1 MAYITKR
8 GSSYGVRYTYQDEQ
22 GKNCNKW
29 ESFSTKEEAINRKKQ
44 IEHELANG
52 TFLIPSTITVKEFLM
67 EWLPKQCNKHK
78 WAPCTYQSNL
88 GTVQNLIIP
97 YIGDMQMQKLK
108 PYHLEDLYA
117 TLSKTPCG
125 QYYEGKKQVL
135 SEKQQQR
142 FLSGTTIHE
151 VHRLLRTAFQYAVEW
166 GILVKSPVPVDSPK
180 KSIQERAI
188 WDADEMWAALAS
200 MEDPILH
207 LAVHLTLVGALREGE
222 VAGLTPEDLD
232 FEGADG
238 TGTFRINKCMQRVKK
253 ASLAKTGKGCILQ
266 EFEDKR
272 EGSTTTLVLKKTK
285 TASSN
290 RTIFMTAVL
299 KEELKHWLKRLE
311 MDEAVDPELTTAQS
325 KYLESLARAGAEVH
339 WVELSDPDAAV
350 AEALTCDGLLLPG
363 GGDMDPAFYGQERIP
378 ACGEPNL
385 LRDAAEPK
393 LLQAFLAADRP
404 VLGICRGIQVMNA
417 VLGGT
422 LYQDIKPFEHVPHN
436 DHWAKVHTVTV
447 RRGTLLS
454 RLLRQDTVLVN
465 SQHHQAADRTAPG
478 LEVAALSEDG
488 IVEALEKPDARFCL
502 GVQWHPE
509 WLSDADPAQQGLF
522 DAFVEACRG

>member
-29 ESFSTKEEAINRKKQ
+29 ESFSTKEEATNRKKQ

-108 PYHLEDLYA
+108 PYHLEDLYS
-117 TLSKTPCG
+117 TLGKTPCG

-135 SEKQQQR
+135 SEKQKQR

-207 LAVHLTLVGALREGE
+207 LAVHLTLVGALREG
-222 VAGLTPEDLD
+222 
-232 FEGADG
+232 
-238 TGTFRINKCMQRVKK
+238 
-253 ASLAKTGKGCILQ
+253 
-266 EFEDKR
+266 
-272 EGSTTTLVLKKTK
+272 STTTLVLKKIK

-311 MDEAVDPELTTAQS
+311 MDEAVDPERYRNSGML
-325 KYLESLARAGAEVH
+325 LRLPNGLA
-339 WVELSDPDAAV
+339 VEPILIRKKFIKWQDEHPEFTRIV
-350 AEALTCDGLLLPG
+350 FHGLRHSSATYQLMIS
-363 GGDMDPAFYGQERIP
+363 GGDVKAVQGTTGH
-378 ACGEPNL
+378 ASANL
-385 LRDAAEPK
+385 LVNTYAHIQQDSCKKLGKRFEEGFYKPGATLVQAAPVEAEPTISVSA
-393 LLQAFLAADRP
+393 LL
-404 VLGICRGIQVMNA
+404 
-417 VLGGT
+417 
-422 LYQDIKPFEHVPHN
+422 E
-436 DHWAKVHTVTV
+436 
-447 RRGTLLS
+447 LL
-454 RLLRQDTVLVN
+454 
-465 SQHHQAADRTAPG
+465 
-478 LEVAALSEDG
+478 
-488 IVEALEKPDARFCL
+488 K
-502 GVQWHPE
+502 
-509 WLSDADPAQQGLF
+509 DADPSVKAQLRL
-522 DAFVEACRG
+522 ALLT

>member
-1 MAYITKR
+1 MVSAILTKTSR
-8 GSSYGVRYTYQDEQ
+8 VKTATN
-22 GKNCNKW
+22 GKVFLRKRRQQI
-29 ESFSTKEEAINRKKQ
+29 AKKQ

-125 QYYEGKKQVL
+125 QYLEGKKQVL
-135 SEKQQQR
+135 SEKQKQR

-166 GILVKSPVPVDSPK
+166 GILIKSPVPVDSPK

-238 TGTFRINKCMQRVKK
+238 TGTFRINKCMQRVQK

-266 EFEDKR
+266 ELEDKR

-290 RTIFMTAVL
+290 RTIFMTTVL

-311 MDEAVDPELTTAQS
+311 MDEAVDPERYRNS
-325 KYLESLARAGAEVH
+325 G
-339 WVELSDPDAAV
+339 
-350 AEALTCDGLLLPG
+350 
-363 GGDMDPAFYGQERIP
+363 M
-378 ACGEPNL
+378 L
-385 LRDAAEPK
+385 LRLPNGLAVEPILIRKKFIKWQDEHPEFTRIVFHGLRHSSATYQLIESGGNIKAVQGNTGHATTGILMDTYAHTQDKPRLELAEK
-393 LLQAFLAADRP
+393 LEADF
-404 VLGICRGIQVMNA
+404 
-417 VLGGT
+417 
-422 LYQDIKPFEHVPHN
+422 YSQDIGSPKSGSVPVKEN
-436 DHWAKVHTVTV
+436 LPDSVQITPEGMLKVV
-447 RRGTLLS
+447 RQMNPEQRREFT
-454 RLLRQDTVLVN
+454 RLLF
-465 SQHHQAADRTAPG
+465 A
-478 LEVAALSEDG
+478 
-488 IVEALEKPDARFCL
+488 
-502 GVQWHPE
+502 
-509 WLSDADPAQQGLF
+509 
-522 DAFVEACRG
+522 

>member
-1 MAYITKR
+1 MVSAILTKTSR
-8 GSSYGVRYTYQDEQ
+8 VKTATN
-22 GKNCNKW
+22 GKVFLRKRRQQI
-29 ESFSTKEEAINRKKQ
+29 AKKQ

-125 QYYEGKKQVL
+125 QYLEGKKQVL
-135 SEKQQQR
+135 SEKQKQR

-166 GILVKSPVPVDSPK
+166 GILIKSPVPVDSPK

-238 TGTFRINKCMQRVKK
+238 TGTFRINKCMQRVQK

-311 MDEAVDPELTTAQS
+311 MDEAAEPERYRNS
-325 KYLESLARAGAEVH
+325 G
-339 WVELSDPDAAV
+339 
-350 AEALTCDGLLLPG
+350 
-363 GGDMDPAFYGQERIP
+363 M
-378 ACGEPNL
+378 L
-385 LRDAAEPK
+385 LRLPNGLAVEPILIRKKFIKWQDEHPEFTRIVFHGLRHSSATYQLIESGGNIKAVQGNTGHATTGILMDTYAHTQDKPRLELAEK
-393 LLQAFLAADRP
+393 LEADF
-404 VLGICRGIQVMNA
+404 
-417 VLGGT
+417 
-422 LYQDIKPFEHVPHN
+422 YSQDIGSPKSGSVPVKEN
-436 DHWAKVHTVTV
+436 LPDSIQITPEGMLKVV
-447 RRGTLLS
+447 RQMNPEQRREFT
-454 RLLRQDTVLVN
+454 RLLF
-465 SQHHQAADRTAPG
+465 A
-478 LEVAALSEDG
+478 
-488 IVEALEKPDARFCL
+488 
-502 GVQWHPE
+502 
-509 WLSDADPAQQGLF
+509 
-522 DAFVEACRG
+522 